1 MSENTSNNSA
11 IDTAIDAS
19 VEAQIATDTSQEAI
33 EAVEELAVVVEA
45 TDDLSELRYDINNDA
60 LTRLEVRVSDLE
72 LQIAEL
78 LGKGDD
84 KNKPASE
91 APPKEESEVPEETA
105 ETGVSGEEVAVV
117 ESPGP
122 GKNRKFR
129 RL

>member
-33 EAVEELAVVVEA
+33 AAVEDLAVVVEEVA
-45 TDDLSELRYDINNDA
+45 NLSELRMGIDNDA
-60 LTRLEVRVSDLE
+60 FAHLEARISDLE
-72 LQIAEL
+72 LQIIAL
-78 LGKGDD
+78 SGTGDD

-91 APPKEESEVPEETA
+91 SPPKEESEVSEETA